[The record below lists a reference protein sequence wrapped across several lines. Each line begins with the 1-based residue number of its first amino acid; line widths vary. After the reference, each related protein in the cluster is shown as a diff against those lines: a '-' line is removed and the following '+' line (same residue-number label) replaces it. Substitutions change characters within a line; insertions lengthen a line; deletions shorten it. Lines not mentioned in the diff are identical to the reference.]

1 MRRIIYFLVIA
12 GFLAA
17 SCTKTDT
24 YVEPHETLNGVL
36 QDKNGNPY
44 ISEEPNGFKIRLIE
58 QGAVTPREFW
68 GMADGKFNNTKI
80 FKSVYKI
87 VPSDG
92 AFFPVDT
99 VVHEISG
106 VTTINFLITPFLTV
120 DATFTLD
127 DTTLKATYRVAQ
139 ASGAGKIQNARLLV
153 NKWNPNVGMNYSDMS
168 IARDLSAIPDATIT
182 QTDYT
187 DQAALQRGVTYY
199 ARVAVLSSN
208 TLGKYNFSSVQKI
221 VVP

>member
-1 MRRIIYFLVIA
+1 MRPINYFIA
-12 GFLAA
+12 IAVCLAA
-17 SCTKTDT
+17 SCSKTDT
-24 YVEPHETLNGVL
+24 YVQPNETLIGVL
-36 QDKNGNPY
+36 QDKNGNSY

-58 QGAVTPREFW
+58 QGSTTPREFW
-68 GMADGKFNNTKI
+68 GMADGRFNNTKI
-80 FKSVYKI
+80 FKAVYKI

-99 VVHEISG
+99 IVHEISG
-106 VTTINFLITPFLTV
+106 VTTINFQITPFLTI
-120 DATFTLD
+120 DAAFTLD
-127 DTTLKATYRVAQ
+127 DTTLKATYKITQ
-139 ASGAGKIQNARLLV
+139 APGAGKIRNARLLV

-168 IARDLSAIPDATIT
+168 IARDLSAISDATIT

-199 ARVAVLSSN
+199 ARVAVLSDNS
-208 TLGKYNFSSVQKI
+208 LGKYNFSSVQKI